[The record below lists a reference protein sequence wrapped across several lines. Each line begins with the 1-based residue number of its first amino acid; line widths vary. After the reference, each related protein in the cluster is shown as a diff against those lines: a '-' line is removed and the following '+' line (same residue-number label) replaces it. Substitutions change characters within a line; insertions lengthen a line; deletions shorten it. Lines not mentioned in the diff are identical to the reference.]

1 MQIKP
6 MVVADYG
13 ALRALY
19 LLSRQTTFVWLAPE
33 AFKLS
38 DFDADVAG
46 ERVWVAHA
54 DGRIVGFASVWER
67 ENFLHTL
74 FVHPDFLR
82 CGIGTAL
89 LEACLS
95 TRAANAGSPVAMTLK
110 CLAQNLTALDFYAAR
125 GWSRIGGGDSPEGD
139 FVLLRFAPSA

>member
-6 MVVADYG
+6 MAVADYG

-19 LLSRQTTFVWLAPE
+19 LLSRRTTFVWLAPE
-33 AFKLS
+33 AFKLA

-46 ERVWVAHA
+46 ERVWVAHV
-54 DGRIVGFASVWER
+54 DGRIAGFASVWER

-82 CGIGTAL
+82 RGIGTAL
-89 LEACLS
+89 LAACLA
-95 TRAANAGSPVAMTLK
+95 TRVANADSPVAMTLK
-110 CLAQNLTALDFYAAR
+110 CLAKNLPALDFYAAR
-125 GWSRIGGGDSPEGD
+125 GWSRVGGGDSPEGE
-139 FVLLRFAPSA
+139 FVLLRFEPRA